1 MALTNKQEHFARLI
15 ALDGLSQHDAY
26 LHAYNVS
33 PDTSP
38 DTINENASHL
48 ASSTNVAPR
57 IQELKASLQ
66 VEALASAASLVRELL
81 TVGNVQV
88 PAGHVRAADKVAALD
103 KVAKIL
109 GLYKDTE
116 DARSARPPVITNITV
131 ILNRGDEKRAE
142 NLPGRVVEAASGGP
156 KVGQGVEED
165 GEETPQLRENS

>member
-1 MALTNKQEHFARLI
+1 MTLTAKQEAFAKAI
-15 ALDGLSQHDAY
+15 ALDGLTHSDAY
-26 LHAYNVS
+26 RRSYDVS
-33 PDTSP
+33 PDSLPSTTWSEANALA
-38 DTINENASHL
+38 TENHH
-48 ASSTNVAPR
+48 VATR
-57 IQELKASLQ
+57 IAELKASL
-66 VEALASAASLVRELL
+66 VAEAVTDAASLVRELL
-81 TVGNVQV
+81 TVGNV
-88 PAGHVRAADKVAALD
+88 AIDSRNVRAADKVAALD

-165 GEETPQLRENS
+165 GGSRGKDAT